1 MRGITLW
8 FASGWLLLSACSG
21 GEQALARA
29 AKAPREVALH
39 LVGTADLPRV
49 VGVTGTLAA
58 QEELVLGLQ
67 VGGRLQQLPV
77 DLGDRVEAGALLAA
91 LDPRDFEL
99 ELQRAT
105 AALATA
111 YAKLGRA
118 DSGDRGSGDRGS
130 GDLGSR
136 DLGQVDLE
144 TLAPVKEAQA
154 VLQEAQL
161 QRERVVTMVQEQLSP
176 PAELDSADAALAV
189 AQSRLQRARDEAR
202 TQVAEVL
209 QRRIELQQAEKRL
222 ADASLRAPWPG
233 RVAARHASAGQ
244 VLAAGAPVLTLLR
257 TDPLR
262 LRLPVPERLAS
273 AVAVGQ
279 RVDFTV
285 DGDAGRQP
293 GGEAQQGLGAQHGT
307 VVRLGANVD
316 RGNGTVMVEA
326 AVENAGGVLLPGGF
340 CRASIVVA
348 KAEPVLVV
356 PKSAVVAFAGVERVF
371 TVEQGKDGAQ
381 KAKGLI
387 VDLGRSAGDQ
397 VEVLRGLASGT
408 RIVRD
413 AAGLTPEQAV
423 KVVD

>member
-1 MRGITLW
+1 M
-8 FASGWLLLSACSG
+8 
-21 GEQALARA
+21 
-29 AKAPREVALH
+29 
-39 LVGTADLPRV
+39 
-49 VGVTGTLAA
+49 
-58 QEELVLGLQ
+58 
-67 VGGRLQQLPV
+67 
-77 DLGDRVEAGALLAA
+77 
-91 LDPRDFEL
+91 
-99 ELQRAT
+99 
-105 AALATA
+105 
-111 YAKLGRA
+111 
-118 DSGDRGSGDRGS
+118 
-130 GDLGSR
+130 
-136 DLGQVDLE
+136 
-144 TLAPVKEAQA
+144 
-154 VLQEAQL
+154 QEAQL

-285 DGDAGRQP
+285 DGDAGRQS
-293 GGEAQQGLGAQHGT
+293 GGEPQQGLGAQHGT

>member
-111 YAKLGRA
+111 FAKLGRA
-118 DSGDRGSGDRGS
+118 DSDE
-130 GDLGSR
+130 LVK
-136 DLGQVDLE
+136 VDLE

>member
-77 DLGDRVEAGALLAA
+77 DLGDRVLAGALLAA

-111 YAKLGRA
+111 FAKLGRA
-118 DSGDRGSGDRGS
+118 DSDE
-130 GDLGSR
+130 LVK
-136 DLGQVDLE
+136 VDLE

-262 LRLPVPERLAS
+262 LRLPVPERVAS

-293 GGEAQQGLGAQHGT
+293 GREPQQGLGAQHGT

-326 AVENAGGVLLPGGF
+326 AVENAGGALLPGGF

-381 KAKGLI
+381 KAKGMI
-387 VDLGRSAGDQ
+387 VEIGRSAGDQ